1 MNIKQSVCCCC
12 GNKMV
17 SKEPGHSASFL
28 FFPGY
33 LQPHPG
39 QSSQPA
45 WPNPTGPGAV
55 PLQPVHSGNKAAVS
69 LASSTTTAAA
79 AASATADKYS
89 ALAELESVFSAM
101 SGPSSVNWDG
111 SSIAGMR
118 GVGGYGAAPQAQQQ
132 GMSSGYA
139 FSGPSHTN
147 VAPPPSYASLGGGT
161 TSGKFVFGRFFVRW
175 HFWLRFI

>member
-1 MNIKQSVCCCC
+1 
-12 GNKMV
+12 MV

-45 WPNPTGPGAV
+45 WPNPTGPGSV

-147 VAPPPSYASLGGGT
+147 VAPPPSYASLGGGGT